1 MNTQETTTTVTVR
14 TYTSSVRPDVSS
26 TSQYGREAIAWADAN
41 PVAWKIVTGHK
52 SAAFGKNASTYI
64 GWSQGGDS
72 SSAVIE
78 RVATLRRA
86 ALERDSIWSWRAR
99 FTLRHYED
107 RGFKGGLFDQF
118 DGQFKRNCITLD
130 YTPRT
135 LHAVIDRFMSWC
147 ADGPNKFPTRE
158 VRVEDRVVR
167 RYDERGNE
175 VRS

>member
-1 MNTQETTTTVTVR
+1 MNTQETTVTVR
-14 TYTSSVRPDVSS
+14 TFVSSVRPEISA
-26 TSQYGREAIAWADAN
+26 TSQYGRQAIAWADAN
-41 PVAWKIVTGHK
+41 PVAWKIVTGCK

-72 SSAVIE
+72 PSAVIE

-86 ALERDSIWSWRAR
+86 ALERESIWSWRAR
-99 FTLRHYED
+99 FTLRHHDD
-107 RGFKGGLFDQF
+107 RGFKGGLFQQF
-118 DGQFKRNCITLD
+118 DGQFVRNAIALD

-135 LHAVIDRFMSWC
+135 LPAVIDRFIAWC
-147 ADGPNKFPTRE
+147 ASSPVKFETSE